1 MNRFARFLVAITASL
16 ILLGA
21 VNAQGASAARGWCR
35 VDPIIVV
42 DGQLADVYIGSSLTM
57 LLQATGPISLE
68 ITIPNSSTGYV
79 ILNDLGFLHGYN
91 VVFKHSSALTRTR
104 THTQI
109 QARVYAPASSSDLP
123 VTVTIAPR
131 SLSSSLMEILLGTS
145 ADGHANSWVTV
156 TTR

>member
-1 MNRFARFLVAITASL
+1 MKRFARFFVAIFAGL
-16 ILLGA
+16 ILIGA
-21 VNAQGASAARGWCR
+21 VNAQSASAARGWCR
-35 VDPIIVV
+35 VDPVIVV

-68 ITIPNSSTGYV
+68 ITVPNGSTGYV

-91 VVFKHSSALTRTR
+91 VVFKHSSALTRTWN
-104 THTQI
+104 HTQI
-109 QARVYAPASSSDLP
+109 KARVYAPASSSNLP

-131 SLSSSLMEILLGTS
+131 SLSASLMEILVGTS
-145 ADGHANSWVTV
+145 GDGYANSWVSV